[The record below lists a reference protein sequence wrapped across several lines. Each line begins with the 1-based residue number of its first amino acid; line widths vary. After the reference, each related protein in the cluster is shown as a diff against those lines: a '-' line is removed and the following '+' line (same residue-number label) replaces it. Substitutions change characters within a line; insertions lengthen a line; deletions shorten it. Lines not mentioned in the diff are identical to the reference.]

1 MVNDI
6 KQQILKLKKEKN
18 ITILAHAYQSED
30 ILEVADYIGDS
41 FQLSV
46 KAKEDSNPTCIMC
59 GVHFMAETCK
69 ILSPHKKLILASP
82 HAGCPMAEQFKQE
95 DIIRYKEEYPDCA
108 VVCYINTTAE
118 LKAVCDV
125 CVTSASAVKICR
137 SLENKNILFI
147 PDINLGTYVASQLPD
162 KNIILIEGG
171 CPIHASVTEDDAIAV
186 KKEHPGA
193 ELLVHPECR
202 PDVVKHADYVGSTTA
217 IMSYA
222 EKSEKK
228 EFIIGTELS
237 IVEHLQ
243 YACPDKKFFALSKK
257 LICNDMKLTTLVDV
271 YDSMTGKSGLEIE
284 MSDEL
289 IRKSSVCIN
298 KMLELG

>member
-6 KQQILKLKKEKN
+6 KQRILKLKKEKS

-30 ILEVADYIGDS
+30 ILEVADYTGDS

-46 KAKEDSNPTCIMC
+46 MAKEDNNPTCIMC

-69 ILSPHKKLILASP
+69 ILSPHKKVILAAP
-82 HAGCPMAEQFKQE
+82 HAGCPMAEQFKPE
-95 DIIRYKEEYPDCA
+95 DIIRYKEENPDCA

-125 CVTSASAVKICR
+125 CVTSASAVKICKN
-137 SLENKNILFI
+137 LENKNILFI
-147 PDINLGTYVASQLPD
+147 PDINLGSYVASQLPE
-162 KNIILIEGG
+162 KNIVLIEGG
-171 CPIHASVTEDDAIAV
+171 CPVHASVTEDEAIAV
-186 KKEHPGA
+186 KKEHPDA
-193 ELLVHPECR
+193 ELLVHPECS

-222 EKSEKK
+222 EKSDKN

-243 YACPDKKFFALSKK
+243 FACPDKKFFALSKK
-257 LICNDMKLTTLVDV
+257 LICHDMKLTTLFDV
-271 YDSMTGKSGLEIE
+271 YNAITGKGGLEIE

-289 IRKSSVCIN
+289 IRKSSVCID

>member
-69 ILSPHKKLILASP
+69 ILSPHKKVILASP

>member
-46 KAKEDSNPTCIMC
+46 KSKEDSNPTCIMC